1 MNLLDF
7 FQFSQASW
15 LMLLGRLVVLLVG
28 SGLLTYLVALILVQ
42 IGKDKKHELGF
53 SNYTKQCF
61 MWGINAAIVFLGV
74 IVILTIRY
82 NGLYYFS
89 MESLSWS
96 WYCGWLLMTPE
107 MLLFIGWL
115 TTYWC
120 INSQIK
126 KTINY

>member
-1 MNLLDF
+1 MGLLNF

-15 LMLLGRLVVLLVG
+15 LMLLGRFLILLVG
-28 SGLLTYLVALILVQ
+28 TGLLTYLVALILVQ
-42 IGKDKKHELGF
+42 IGKDKKHELG
-53 SNYTKQCF
+53 YTNFIKQCF
-61 MWGINAAIVFLGV
+61 MWGINATIAFLGV
-74 IVILTIRY
+74 IVILTIRF

-107 MLLFIGWL
+107 MLLMIGWV
-115 TTYWC
+115 TTYWY
-120 INSQIK
+120 INSYIK